1 MNNLPILYKRTN
13 TNKIQTWQIVVEDDK
28 YYTITGQ
35 SDGKK
40 IISKPTVCQAKNIG
54 KSNETNAQ
62 EQALLEAKAKWDKK
76 SKTGYFKDLNNIDNK
91 KYVEPM
97 LAKNFNDRRDKIL
110 YPVGVQI
117 KYNGVRCILTKDGP
131 FSRKGEK
138 FLSVPHIE
146 ECFSSFFEK
155 HPDAVLDGELFN
167 EDLRQ
172 NLNELVK
179 LCRKTVHIGKEDLIK
194 SKDLVYFYVYDGYNF
209 GGLDKKD
216 SYYKRHDFIKNNLK
230 SYDHY
235 KPVETREAKDEE
247 QVYSLYEDIISQN
260 HEGVIIRLLNT
271 SYENKRSSNLLK
283 LKPEDDDEATILD
296 IIEGEG
302 NWSGTGKKIQLQ
314 WKDKVFHATLKSTLE
329 EGREFLSK
337 KSFWIGKNVSFL
349 YNGLTGLGVPNFA
362 RVDYNNCLKG
372 DR

>member
-1 MNNLPILYKRTN
+1 MNNFPVLYKRTN
-13 TNKIQTWQIVVEDDK
+13 TNKIQTWQVVVNGNS
-28 YYTITGQ
+28 YHTVTGQ
-35 SDGKK
+35 TDGKK
-40 IISKPTVCQAKNIG
+40 TISKPTFCEAKNVG
-54 KSNETNAQ
+54 KSNETTAE
-62 EQALLEAKAKWDKK
+62 EQAVLEATSKWEKK
-76 SKTGYFKDLNNIDNK
+76 SKTGYFLNLEEIDNK

-97 LAKNFNDRRDKIL
+97 LAKNFNDRKSKIV

-117 KYNGVRCILTKDGP
+117 KYNGVRCVLTKDGP

-146 ECFSSFFEK
+146 KCFSSFFKE
-155 HPDAVLDGELFN
+155 HPLAVLDGELFN
-167 EDLRQ
+167 ESLRQ

-179 LCRKTVHIGKEDLIK
+179 LCRKTVHISEEDINK

-209 GGLDKKD
+209 GGLGKD
-216 SYYKRHDFIKNNLK
+216 EPYYRRHDFIKTNLK
-230 SYDHY
+230 SYEHY
-235 KPVETREAKDEE
+235 KDVESREAKDES
-247 QVYSLYEDIISQN
+247 QVYNIYEQIISEN
-260 HEGVIIRLLNT
+260 HEGVIVRLLN
-271 SYENKRSSNLLK
+271 SGYENKRSSNLLK

-302 NWSGTGKKIQLQ
+302 NWAGTGKKIQLE
-314 WKDKVFHATLKSTLE
+314 WKGKIFHATLKSTLE
-329 EGREFLSK
+329 EGRDFLNK
-337 KSFWIGKNVSFL
+337 KSFWIGKNISFL